1 MSTAAATPASFELM
15 LRFFKALA
23 NENRLRLIGL
33 LLDRP
38 HHVKELAALLQL
50 KEPTVCHHLAALRAV
65 DLVHMQAKG
74 AQHCYAVR
82 EEQLRRLSRSIFGGR
97 KALANVEPDPEQW
110 HRRVVGN
117 FVDGQ
122 TLKTI
127 PASRKKRWSVLK
139 WLAEKF
145 EPGRRYRE
153 AEVNELLQ
161 RHFWDSATLRR
172 ELIGYRMLARDGGIY
187 WRRPAAEWQAE

>member
-1 MSTAAATPASFELM
+1 MPPATDTPASFELM

-23 NENRLRLIGL
+23 NENRLRMVGL
-33 LLDRP
+33 LLARP
-38 HHVKELAALLQL
+38 HHVKELAAHLQL
-50 KEPTVCHHLAALRAV
+50 KEPTVCHHLAALQEVELV
-65 DLVHMQAKG
+65 DMQPRG
-74 AQHCYAVR
+74 AQHYYAVR

-97 KALANVEPDPEQW
+97 QAMAKVEPDPEHW
-110 HRRVVGN
+110 HRWVVGN
-117 FVDGQ
+117 FVDGE

-153 AEVNELLQ
+153 AEVNTLLQ
-161 RHFWDSATLRR
+161 RHHWDSATLRR

-187 WRRPAAEWQAE
+187 WRLPEAEWQAV